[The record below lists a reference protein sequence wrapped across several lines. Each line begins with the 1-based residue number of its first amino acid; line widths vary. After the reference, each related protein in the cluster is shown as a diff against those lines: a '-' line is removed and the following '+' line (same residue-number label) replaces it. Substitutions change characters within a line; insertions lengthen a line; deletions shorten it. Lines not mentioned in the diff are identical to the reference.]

1 MTIKRFYLRVQ
12 VLRMRLKGHGTSE
25 CCRSSHRN
33 MKICPYSPITK
44 RNVGMFTVYE
54 GLKLRS
60 IVVHLGIINKATI
73 STANFSAHA

>member
-12 VLRMRLKGHGTSE
+12 ALRMRLKGHGTSE

-33 MKICPYSPITK
+33 MKISPRTK

-60 IVVHLGIINKATI
+60 IVVPLGIIQKATI
-73 STANFSAHA
+73 STVNFRAHA

>member
-33 MKICPYSPITK
+33 VKICPYSPRTK

-60 IVVHLGIINKATI
+60 IVAHLGIYFAPVVT
-73 STANFSAHA
+73 TTYV

>member
-12 VLRMRLKGHGTSE
+12 VPRIRLKGHSTSE

-33 MKICPYSPITK
+33 MKICPYSP
-44 RNVGMFTVYE
+44 MTVYE

-60 IVVHLGIINKATI
+60 FVVHLGIIHKATI